1 MTPAAH
7 ERLQVR
13 VPLLLLSATAWI
25 VLLVEPNG
33 TAMPSHHMAAMPHMT
48 PIQGVTQSA
57 SVDMVLAHSSPAS
70 LALGWALM
78 LAVMMLPLLSAP
90 VRHVRAR
97 SFAQRRARAIT
108 LFIIGYA
115 MMWMAAGVVLLAL
128 SAIMQLIPLESSLL
142 VALITL
148 IALVWQCSPIKQRC
162 LNHGHA
168 HPELA
173 AFGTAG
179 DIDAL
184 RFGFTHAVW
193 CVGSCWVLMLLPLLV
208 PHGHIAVMA
217 AVTLWLAAERLDRPR
232 TPRWSWHGP
241 SKAARIVIAQARMRV
256 QHRSRKPQRRP
267 ILISSGHAD
276 QRI

>member
-25 VLLVEPNG
+25 LLLVEPSG
-33 TAMPSHHMAAMPHMT
+33 TAPTHHMAAMQDMAPMQEAT
-48 PIQGVTQSA
+48 P
-57 SVDMVLAHSSPAS
+57 SVSLDMVLAHSSPAS

-78 LAVMMLPLLSAP
+78 VAAMMLPLLSAP

-97 SFAQRRARAIT
+97 SFAQRRARAIM

-115 MMWMAAGVVLLAL
+115 MIWMAAGVVLLAL
-128 SAIMQLIPLESSLL
+128 SVAMQLIPLESSLL
-142 VALITL
+142 VALVAL
-148 IALVWQCSPIKQRC
+148 IALVWQFSPVKQRC

-173 AFGTAG
+173 AFGAAG
-179 DIDAL
+179 DIGAL

-193 CVGSCWVLMLLPLLV
+193 CVGSCWALMLLPLLV
-208 PHGHIAVMA
+208 SHRHIAVMT
-217 AVTLWLAAERLDRPR
+217 AVALWLAAERIDKPL
-232 TPRWSWHGP
+232 TPRWRVRGP
-241 SKAARIVIAQARMRV
+241 GKAARIAVAQARMRV
-256 QHRSRKPQRRP
+256 QRS
-267 ILISSGHAD
+267 
-276 QRI
+276 

>member
-13 VPLLLLSATAWI
+13 VPLLLFSATAWI
-25 VLLVEPNG
+25 LLLVEPSS
-33 TAMPSHHMAAMPHMT
+33 TTMPTHDMAAMQSVAPM
-48 PIQGVTQSA
+48 QGATR
-57 SVDMVLAHSSPAS
+57 SVSLGMIVAHSSPAS

-78 LAVMMLPLLSAP
+78 LAAMMLPLLSAP

-97 SFAQRRARAIT
+97 SFAQRRARAIM

-115 MMWMAAGVVLLAL
+115 MIWMATGLAL
-128 SAIMQLIPLESSLL
+128 LSLSVMMQLIPLESSLL
-142 VALITL
+142 VALVAL
-148 IALVWQCSPIKQRC
+148 IALVWQFSPFKQCC

-173 AFGTAG
+173 AFGAAA

-193 CVGSCWVLMLLPLLV
+193 CVGSCWTLMLLPLLV
-208 PHGHIAVMA
+208 SHRHIAVMT
-217 AVTLWLAAERLDRPR
+217 AVALWLAAERLDKPLRPR
-232 TPRWSWHGP
+232 WRVRGP
-241 SKAARIVIAQARMRV
+241 GRAARIAVAQTRMRV
-256 QHRSRKPQRRP
+256 QRS
-267 ILISSGHAD
+267 
-276 QRI
+276 